1 MNLYCAK
8 RTPATLLIVL
18 CLIGCA
24 GSPAFREGRELAAE
38 GRLDAALPKLK
49 KAVDDD
55 PGNPEYRATYLRTRD
70 FLFARWV
77 EQATLARREGKIEE
91 AEKTYR
97 RLLEEDPNNAR
108 ARDGLADM
116 ARDARHTALLVDAEA
131 SLKKQ
136 NFEAASTRLR
146 SILSENPDH
155 QRALALK
162 RTIEEK
168 TTPVATQP
176 QLAVGLNKPL
186 TIEFKDAQLRQV
198 FEILSRTS
206 GLNFVFDKDVKGEQR
221 TTIFLKKSTVQEALN
236 LLMLTN
242 QLEYRVLDASS
253 VLIYPNVSAKL
264 KDYQPLSV
272 RTFLLSNVDA
282 KTASNTLKTILRTK
296 DLVVDEKQN
305 LIIMRDTVDAIRMAE
320 KLLALQDQAEPEI
333 MLEVA
338 IIEVSR
344 NRLIDLGIQW
354 PSQISLAPLA
364 NADGN
369 VTVNTLRHLN
379 GNTIGVTVSPV
390 SLRANKQDGDVNIL
404 ANPRIRARNRE
415 TAKILIGDRI
425 PNITSTATATG
436 FVSENVQY
444 VDVGLKLEVQPTVNA
459 DNEVAIKISLEVSSV
474 VEQIQT
480 KSGSLAYRIGT
491 RNASTL
497 LKLRDGENQVLA
509 GLIRNEESSTGNRI
523 PGLGDIPLAG
533 RLFGSQRDNLDK
545 TEIVLSITPR
555 LIRNARRP
563 DFNLLEFESGTES
576 SLKSRPEGIS
586 SPSGATPG
594 KTETPFTAT
603 SDELAT
609 SPPLPLPG
617 PAPDTLPAEAVP
629 GNSSVLTLQG
639 PQQVKAGSVFTVLLA
654 IQPGDAVT
662 SIPMAMSFDPKVLE
676 VVSVTEGDFLKQ
688 GGGAT
693 SFSNRVDR
701 GSGQIFATVTR
712 SGKEG
717 ATSPGNI
724 VSIAFRALSPTTES
738 RLAMTAIAPTGMAG
752 RAVNTAPPSPL
763 VLSVI
768 P

>member
-1 MNLYCAK
+1 MNLYFAK
-8 RTPATLLIVL
+8 STSAALVVAF
-18 CLIGCA
+18 CLIACA

-38 GRLDAALPKLK
+38 GRLDAALPKFK
-49 KAVDDD
+49 KAADDD
-55 PGNPEYRATYLRTRD
+55 PNNPEYRATYLRTRD

-77 EQATLARREGKIEE
+77 EQATLAQREGKIEV

-97 RLLEEDPNNAR
+97 RLLEEDPNNVR
-108 ARDGLADM
+108 ARDGLAEI
-116 ARDARHTALLVDAEA
+116 ARDARHTALLVDAETF
-131 SLKKQ
+131 LKRQ
-136 NFEAASTRLR
+136 DFEAASARLR
-146 SILSENPDH
+146 TILSENPDH
-155 QRALALK
+155 QRALELK
-162 RTIEEK
+162 RSIAEK
-168 TTPVATQP
+168 TTPVVTQP
-176 QLAVGLNKPL
+176 QLADGLNKPL

-221 TTIFLKKSTVQEALN
+221 TTIFLKKSSVQEALN

-242 QLEYRVLDASS
+242 QLEYRVLDANS
-253 VLIYPNVSAKL
+253 VLIYPNASAKL

-272 RTFLLSNVDA
+272 RTFHLSNVDA

-320 KLLALQDQAEPEI
+320 KLLAVQDQAEPEI

-338 IIEVSR
+338 ILEVSR

-354 PSQISLAPLA
+354 PGQISLAPLA

-369 VTVNTLRHLN
+369 VTVNTLRHLS

-390 SLRANKQDGDVNIL
+390 TIRANKQDGEVNIL

-425 PNITSTATATG
+425 PNITSTANSTG
-436 FVSENVQY
+436 FVAENIQY

-491 RNASTL
+491 RTASTL

-576 SLKSRPEGIS
+576 SLKSRPEGIPLPSAGAPIKAQAQVAASSEDVVAS
-586 SPSGATPG
+586 SPSPAGAVSD
-594 KTETPFTAT
+594 T
-603 SDELAT
+603 S
-609 SPPLPLPG
+609 
-617 PAPDTLPAEAVP
+617 PAEAAP
-629 GNSSVLTLQG
+629 INPSAMTLQG
-639 PQQVKAGSVFTVLLA
+639 PQQVKAGSVFAVQLA
-654 IQPGDAVT
+654 IEPGEAVT
-662 SIPMAMSFDPKVLE
+662 SIPMAFAFDPKVLE
-676 VVSVTEGDFLKQ
+676 VVSVTEGDFLKH

-693 SFSNRVDR
+693 SFSNRVDK

-712 SGKEG
+712 TGKDG
-717 ATSPGNI
+717 AIAPGNI
-724 VSIAFRALSPTTES
+724 VNIAFRALSPATES
-738 RLAMTAIAPTGMAG
+738 RLAVTAVAPVGMAG
-752 RAVNTAPPSPL
+752 RAVNVAPPAPL
-763 VLSVI
+763 VVTVM